1 MNHLACSFVCLM
13 LASGL
18 AAFQMENMLSSRQSE
33 ASCCAQIKTKC
44 AQRCTDAKMPDNRQ
58 CGARCGNSQCGPYNC
73 GDLSGTSGEDSCC
86 SDVKTKCAQFCTGR
100 CDQECSAR
108 CGTKNSQ
115 CGPYKCSDQDAC
127 STANTT
133 ENTTTAAVPTAA
145 TTTATVTTA
154 GPLLPGC
161 ANETNICRVDST
173 VIQDCC
179 GKLRCIQDP
188 KNSKS
193 WTCTAAIA
201 AVVPCTSERN
211 ICSVDGTKIQDCCGK
226 LSCRTDP
233 KNPKLGVCTAAVA
246 LEQCTTENN
255 ICSVGGTVVQ
265 PCCDKMECLT
275 NSAGTYG
282 VCTKSITTTA
292 GPCLPA
298 GGICLLPSGPIALK
312 CCAGTSCLP
321 DPTGYGPGFGVCM

>member
-108 CGTKNSQ
+108 CGTNNSQ
-115 CGPYKCSDQDAC
+115 CGPYKCADQDAC

-133 ENTTTAAVPTAA
+133 
-145 TTTATVTTA
+145 ATVTTA
-154 GPLLPGC
+154 GP
-161 ANETNICRVDST
+161 T
-173 VIQDCC
+173 
-179 GKLRCIQDP
+179 
-188 KNSKS
+188 
-193 WTCTAAIA
+193 
-201 AVVPCTSERN
+201 PCTSEAN
-211 ICSVDGTKIQDCCGK
+211 ICSIDGIVIQDCCGK
-226 LSCRTDP
+226 LSCKT
-233 KNPKLGVCTAAVA
+233 NPKTNNPTLGVCTAAVA
-246 LEQCTTENN
+246 LEQCTTEKDICRVGGVTDITIAPCCGKLSCKTDPNNAKLGVCTAAVALEPCTTERN

-282 VCTKSITTTA
+282 VCTKSTTTTA
-292 GPCLPA
+292 GPCLPP
-298 GGICLLPSGPIALK
+298 GGICVVPGAVIGLE
-312 CCAGTSCLP
+312 CCAGTSCTP
-321 DPTGYGPGFGVCM
+321 DPTVYGPGFAVCK